1 LNVLITGANG
11 YLGSHITNMFTEN
24 KADVTIVVRKGSDL
38 DKIAKSLNK
47 INILY
52 LDDSDF
58 FLKINKLK
66 IDILI
71 NAIVDYGRK
80 DLQYY
85 SQIYTN
91 VLLPF
96 KILNLVRKEKGFIY
110 FTFDSFYS
118 KQEFIEKTIMPQYV
132 LSKLQLN
139 EWLNLYN
146 KNTNETIVVLRLEHI
161 IGENESIKKFNGW
174 ILNQLKIHNPVIQL
188 TNCDQIRD
196 FIYVKDIVDAIFLL
210 VKSRNFIE
218 NKYNLIEVGS
228 GVGYSLRTFVENLH
242 NMINSNSKLEF
253 GAIATRINEIQSS
266 TANNKFLYL
275 LGWRPE
281 VNLIEII
288 KKII

>member
-1 LNVLITGANG
+1 LKVLITGANG
-11 YLGSHITNMFTEN
+11 YLGSHITNMFIVN

-38 DKIAKSLNK
+38 DKISQSLNK
-47 INILY
+47 MNILY

-58 FLKINKLK
+58 FLKLNKLK

-71 NAIVDYGRK
+71 NAIVDYGREN
-80 DLQYY
+80 LQYY
-85 SQIYTN
+85 SQIHTN

-118 KQEFIEKTIMPQYV
+118 KQEFIEKKIMPQYV

-242 NMINSNSKLEF
+242 NMINSNSTLEF
-253 GAIATRINEIQSS
+253 GAITTRINEIQCS

>member
-1 LNVLITGANG
+1 MNVLITGANG
-11 YLGSHITNMFTEN
+11 YLGSHITNMFTKN